1 MSSCF
6 HNRKKEKSASYLYCY
21 LYFFFILPLLS
32 YLVYVFSSD
41 FPIIFSFSF
50 FLKSQSTH
58 APSQQCRCRLF
69 SGRFFVTHYVLSC
82 ETHVDTEFDCRYL
95 NFVFFNV
102 SGLVSDTVFQT
113 TSWLGGSVSSD
124 LKFIKK
130 DNSFRQYIN
139 WLFDSDYSDT
149 RWLVVK

>member
-6 HNRKKEKSASYLYCY
+6 HNGKKEKSASYLYCY

-32 YLVYVFSSD
+32 YL
-41 FPIIFSFSF
+41 
-50 FLKSQSTH
+50 
-58 APSQQCRCRLF
+58 

-82 ETHVDTEFDCRYL
+82 VSDVDTEFDCRFL

-113 TSWLGGSVSSD
+113 TS
-124 LKFIKK
+124 
-130 DNSFRQYIN
+130 
-139 WLFDSDYSDT
+139 
-149 RWLVVK
+149 